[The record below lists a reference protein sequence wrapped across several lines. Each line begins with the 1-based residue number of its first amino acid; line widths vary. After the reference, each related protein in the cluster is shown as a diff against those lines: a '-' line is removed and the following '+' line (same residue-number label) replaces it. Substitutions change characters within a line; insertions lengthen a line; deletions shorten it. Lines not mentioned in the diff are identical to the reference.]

1 MQSLARDISPS
12 LVHAR
17 ALRGVLR
24 ALSVR
29 ARFDVHAG
37 LRLAVRAYMRV
48 HTVELTSTE
57 PLSVPAP
64 WTLRSCEQ
72 HRRSC

>member
-24 ALSVR
+24 ALSVH

-37 LRLAVRAYMRV
+37 LGLAFG
-48 HTVELTSTE
+48 HTCVCIL
-57 PLSVPAP
+57 LS
-64 WTLRSCEQ
+64 
-72 HRRSC
+72 

>member
-1 MQSLARDISPS
+1 MQSLARDISLS

-37 LRLAVRAYMRV
+37 LRLAVGHACAY
-48 HTVELTSTE
+48 
-57 PLSVPAP
+57 
-64 WTLRSCEQ
+64 C
-72 HRRSC
+72 